1 MDPQHVHMKSVRR
14 TVQIPLDSPARKQFP
29 LHFLM
34 HSLVLLGLRPKQLR
48 LVRYSGWYA
57 RSRPRP
63 ILIPLSNPGAIC
75 FIGIWHRK
83 WGIVGTERSFCQ
95 TGNCS
100 PQKDPIFK
108 AHGSSKYANISCSD
122 PICSSFMPGVGKP
135 VDINL
140 KLWNN
145 E

>member
-1 MDPQHVHMKSVRR
+1 MKYWIEIYWLSFPFFFLCKKTLPIVDPQHVHMKSVRR

-34 HSLVLLGLRPKQLR
+34 HSLILLRLLPKQLS

-63 ILIPLSNPGAIC
+63 ILIPLSNPSAIC

-83 WGIVGTERSFCQ
+83 WGNVGTERSFLPNRLLQ
-95 TGNCS
+95 STERS
-100 PQKDPIFK
+100 
-108 AHGSSKYANISCSD
+108 NI
-122 PICSSFMPGVGKP
+122 
-135 VDINL
+135 
-140 KLWNN
+140 
-145 E
+145 